1 MSGSLCYSAINMAEP
16 LKNFFNPSFVNRL
29 ASEMKKTD
37 TNFDEQGFV
46 SSVLS
51 AEWESLE
58 LKARANKI
66 AVKLV
71 DHLPYSFPEQM
82 KIVLAVAP
90 KFTGYPGTVFPTIV
104 EMFGIEHPIES
115 IKALKELTAY
125 STSEFAIR
133 PFLKKYPETIQTL
146 LAWSSDEN
154 YHVRR
159 LASEGC
165 RPLLPWAM
173 KLEQY
178 VRDPQ
183 PLIPIL
189 ENLKNDEED
198 YVYRSVANNLN
209 DISKHHPALV
219 LKLCTQWMNDSK
231 TTRWVAKH
239 ALRTLLK
246 SGNQEAMRLF
256 GFGSSEALEVI
267 HFNVT
272 KRELRIGESTHFSF
286 KTIHHGTPAKFR
298 FEYCIGYLKKNG
310 QNNEKVFQI
319 KETELAH
326 KEELEVEKKID
337 FKNLSTRKHYPGKH
351 YITLK
356 VNGIAHEQI
365 EFTLV

>member
-1 MSGSLCYSAINMAEP
+1 MAEQ
-16 LKNFFNPSFVNRL
+16 LKNFFNPVFINRL
-29 ASEMKKTD
+29 AFEIKKTD
-37 TNFDEQGFV
+37 THFDERGFV
-46 SSVLS
+46 SSVLA

-71 DHLPYSFPEQM
+71 KYLPYSFTDQM

-90 KFTGYPGTVFPTIV
+90 KFTGYPGTIFPTIV
-104 EMFGIEHPIES
+104 ELFGIDHPTES
-115 IKALKELTAY
+115 IKTLKELTIY

-133 PFLKKYPETIQTL
+133 PFLKKYPETINTM
-146 LAWSSDEN
+146 LAWSLDEN

-173 KLEQY
+173 KLDQF
-178 VRDPQ
+178 VQDPQ

-219 LKLCTQWMNDSK
+219 LKLCTQWINESE
-231 TTRWVAKH
+231 TTRWVTKH

-256 GFGSSEALEVI
+256 GFGSSEELEVI
-267 HFNVT
+267 DFNVM
-272 KRELRIGESTHFSF
+272 KRVIRIGESTHFSF
-286 KTIHHGTPAKFR
+286 KTIHHGTPTKFR
-298 FEYCIGYLKKNG
+298 FEYSIGYLKKNG
-310 QNNEKVFQI
+310 QHNEKVFQI
-319 KETELAH
+319 KETLLTS

-356 VNGIAHEQI
+356 VNGLAHKKI
-365 EFTLV
+365 EFTLI

>member
-1 MSGSLCYSAINMAEP
+1 MAEQ
-16 LKNFFNPSFVNRL
+16 LKNFFDPAFVNRL
-29 ASEMKKTD
+29 AIEMKKRD
-37 TNFDEQGFV
+37 ANFDERGFV

-71 DHLPYSFPEQM
+71 DYLPYSFPEQM

-90 KFTGYPGTVFPTIV
+90 KFTGYPGTVFPTII
-104 EMFGIEHPIES
+104 ELFGIEYPSES
-115 IKALKELTAY
+115 INALKELTTY

-133 PFLKKYPETIQTL
+133 PFLKKYPETIQTM

-178 VRDPQ
+178 VQDPQ

-189 ENLKNDEED
+189 ENLKNDQED

-219 LKLCTQWMNDSK
+219 LKLCTQWISESK

-256 GFGSSEALEVI
+256 GFGSIQELEVL
-267 HFNVT
+267 HFNVM

-286 KTIHHGTPAKFR
+286 KTIHHGIPSKFR
-298 FEYCIGYLKKNG
+298 FEYSIGYLKKNG
-310 QNNEKVFQI
+310 QHKEKVFQI
-319 KETELAH
+319 KETELTNE
-326 KEELEVEKKID
+326 EELQVEKKID

-356 VNGIAHEQI
+356 VNGIAHKKI
-365 EFTLV
+365 EFTLA